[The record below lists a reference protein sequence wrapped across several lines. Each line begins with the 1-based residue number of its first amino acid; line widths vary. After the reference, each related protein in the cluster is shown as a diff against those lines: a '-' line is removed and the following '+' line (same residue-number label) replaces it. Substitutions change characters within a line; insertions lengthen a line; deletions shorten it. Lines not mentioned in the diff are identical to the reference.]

1 MPFQPVDTQRL
12 YQQVADQISE
22 LIRVREFPVGHR
34 LLPER
39 DLAKAL
45 GVSRPVVREAM
56 IALEIA
62 GLVEVRTG
70 SGTYVKARAHSSATR
85 PLPIILDDVGPSP
98 FDIISARVLLEGE
111 VAFLAAKEATDED
124 LKEIATIHRE
134 MSRQMAAGEATQDL
148 DRQFHERI
156 ARATHNTVL
165 PTLVEGLWTNQFA
178 PVFSVLSQRTGLSEN
193 RAATLASHGRIA
205 EALMQ
210 RDPASARAAMHA
222 HLEQVLAVLMRDD
235 ETT

>member
-22 LIRVREFPVGHR
+22 LIRAREFPVGHR

-70 SGTYVKARAHSSATR
+70 SGTYVKARNNVTAR
-85 PLPIILDDVGPSP
+85 PLPNVSGDVGPSP

-111 VAFLAAKEATDED
+111 VAFVAAKQATDED
-124 LKEIATIHRE
+124 LKDIAAIQKE
-134 MSRQMAAGEATQDL
+134 SARQMAQGEWSWDS
-148 DRQFHERI
+148 DRVFHQRI
-156 ARATHNTVL
+156 AQATHNTVL
-165 PTLVEGLWTNQFA
+165 PPLVEGLWTNQFA
-178 PVFSVLSQRTGLSEN
+178 PVFSVLSKRTGLSEN
-193 RAATLASHGRIA
+193 RGPTLAAHGRITD
-205 EALMQ
+205 ALLA
-210 RDPASARAAMHA
+210 RDAPGARAAMHA
-222 HLEQVLAVLMRDD
+222 HLEQVMAVLLRDD
-235 ETT
+235 ESV

>member
-22 LIRVREFPVGHR
+22 LIRAQEFPAGHR

-70 SGTYVKARAHSSATR
+70 SGTYVKARATSAAR
-85 PLPIILDDVGPSP
+85 PAPIILGDVGPSP
-98 FDIISARVLLEGE
+98 FDIISARVLIEGE
-111 VAFLAAKEATDED
+111 VAFVAAKEATGQD
-124 LKEIATIHRE
+124 LEEIATIHRE
-134 MSRQMAAGEATQDL
+134 MCQKLEAGEPFQES
-148 DRQFHERI
+148 DRLFHARI
-156 ARATHNTVL
+156 AQATHNTVL
-165 PTLVEGLWTNQFA
+165 PSLVEGLWTNQFA
-178 PVFSVLSQRTGLSEN
+178 PVFSVLSKRTGLTEN
-193 RAATLASHGRIA
+193 RSATLAAH
-205 EALMQ
+205 ALITDALLQ
-210 RDPASARAAMHA
+210 RDAAGARAAMHA
-222 HLEQVLAVLMRDD
+222 HLEQVLNVLMRDD
-235 ETT
+235 ETA

>member
-1 MPFQPVDTQRL
+1 L

-22 LIRVREFPVGHR
+22 LIRAREFPVGHR

-70 SGTYVKARAHSSATR
+70 SGTYVKARTNSTAR
-85 PLPIILDDVGPSP
+85 PQPIILGDVGPSP

-111 VAFLAAKEATDED
+111 VAFMAAKEATDAD
-124 LKEIATIHRE
+124 LKDIAAIQEDSVRLMAQGE
-134 MSRQMAAGEATQDL
+134 WSRDS
-148 DRQFHERI
+148 DRRFHQRI
-156 ARATHNTVL
+156 AQATHNTVL
-165 PTLVEGLWTNQFA
+165 PTLVEGLWSNQFA
-178 PVFSVLSQRTGLSEN
+178 PVFSVLSKRTGLTEN
-193 RAATLASHGRIA
+193 KSATLAAHARIT

-210 RDPASARAAMHA
+210 RDAASARAAMHA
-222 HLEQVLAVLMRDD
+222 HLEQVMSVLLRDD
-235 ETT
+235 EIV

>member
-1 MPFQPVDTQRL
+1 
-12 YQQVADQISE
+12 
-22 LIRVREFPVGHR
+22 
-34 LLPER
+34 
-39 DLAKAL
+39 L
-45 GVSRPVVREAM
+45 G
-56 IALEIA
+56 
-62 GLVEVRTG
+62 
-70 SGTYVKARAHSSATR
+70 
-85 PLPIILDDVGPSP
+85 DVGPSP

-124 LKEIATIHRE
+124 LKEIADIHRE
-134 MSRQMAAGEATQDL
+134 MVRLMSGGESTQDL
-148 DRQFHERI
+148 DRLFHERI

-178 PVFSVLSQRTGLSEN
+178 PVFSVLSKRTGLTEN

-205 EALMQ
+205 EALLQ

-235 ETT
+235 ETA

>member
-22 LIRVREFPVGHR
+22 LIRAREFPVGHR

-70 SGTYVKARAHSSATR
+70 SGTYVKARANSATR
-85 PLPIILDDVGPSP
+85 SQPIVLGDVGPSP
-98 FDIISARVLLEGE
+98 FDIISARILIEGE
-111 VAFLAAKEATDED
+111 VAFVAAKQATPED
-124 LKEIATIHRE
+124 LQEIASIHEQMR
-134 MSRQMAAGEATQDL
+134 RQMEEGSSVDES
-148 DRQFHERI
+148 DRLFHERI

-165 PTLVEGLWTNQFA
+165 PSLVGGLWTNQFA
-178 PVFSVLSQRTGLSEN
+178 PVFSVLSKRTGLSEN
-193 RAATLASHGRIA
+193 RVATLAAHTRITD
-205 EALMQ
+205 ALLA
-210 RDPASARAAMHA
+210 RDPVAARDAMHG
-222 HLEQVLAVLMRDD
+222 HLEQVMDVLMRDD
-235 ETT
+235 ETS

>member
-12 YQQVADQISE
+12 YQQVANQISE
-22 LIRVREFPVGHR
+22 LIRVREFPIGHR

-70 SGTYVKARAHSSATR
+70 SGTYVKARINSTAR
-85 PLPIILDDVGPSP
+85 PLPIVLGDVGPSP

-111 VAFLAAKEATDED
+111 VAFVAVKEATDQD
-124 LKEIATIHRE
+124 LEEIAAIHKE
-134 MSRQMAAGEATQDL
+134 MARQMATGESYRDS
-148 DRQFHERI
+148 DRLFHVRI
-156 ARATHNTVL
+156 AQATHNTVL

-178 PVFSVLSQRTGLSEN
+178 PVFSVLSKRTGLSEN
-193 RAATLASHGRIA
+193 RAATLAAHARIT
-205 EALMQ
+205 ESLLS
-210 RDPASARAAMHA
+210 RDAASARAAMHA
-222 HLEQVLAVLMRDD
+222 HLEQVIAVLLRDD
-235 ETT
+235 ESS

>member
-22 LIRVREFPVGHR
+22 LIRQREFPVGHR

-70 SGTYVKARAHSSATR
+70 SGTYVKARVNSAAR
-85 PLPIILDDVGPSP
+85 SQPIVLDDVGPSP
-98 FDIISARVLLEGE
+98 FDIISARILIEGE
-111 VAFLAAKEATDED
+111 VAFVAAKEATAED
-124 LKEIATIHRE
+124 LQEIASIQQQMH
-134 MSRQMAAGEATQDL
+134 RQMEEGDASAGES
-148 DRQFHERI
+148 DRLFHERI

-165 PTLVEGLWTNQFA
+165 PSLVGGLWTNQFA
-178 PVFSVLSQRTGLSEN
+178 PVFSVLSKRTGLSEN
-193 RAATLASHGRIA
+193 QAATLAAHAKIT
-205 EALMQ
+205 EALLN
-210 RDPASARAAMHA
+210 RDPAGARDAMHG
-222 HLEQVLAVLMRDD
+222 HLEQVLAVLMRED
-235 ETT
+235 ESS

>member
-22 LIRVREFPVGHR
+22 LIRAREFPVGHR

-70 SGTYVKARAHSSATR
+70 SGTYVRARTNASAR
-85 PLPIILDDVGPSP
+85 PLPIILGDVGPSP

-111 VAFLAAKEATDED
+111 VAFVAAKEATDED
-124 LKEIATIHRE
+124 LEEIAAIHKESARLMAE
-134 MSRQMAAGEATQDL
+134 GEWSRDS

-165 PTLVEGLWTNQFA
+165 PSLVEGLWTNQFA
-178 PVFSVLSQRTGLSEN
+178 PVFSMLSKRTGLSDN
-193 RAATLASHGRIA
+193 RAATLAAHGRIA

-210 RDPASARAAMHA
+210 RDAAGARAAMHA
-222 HLEQVLAVLMRDD
+222 HLEQVMAVLLRDD
-235 ETT
+235 ETP

>member
-1 MPFQPVDTQRL
+1 MPFQPVDSQRL
-12 YQQVADQISE
+12 YQQVADQIGE
-22 LIRVREFPVGHR
+22 LIRAQEFPIGHR

-70 SGTYVKARAHSSATR
+70 SGTYVKARTNAAAKPT
-85 PLPIILDDVGPSP
+85 PIILGDVGPSP
-98 FDIISARVLLEGE
+98 FDIIAARVLIEGE
-111 VAFLAAKEATDED
+111 VAFVAAREATAQD
-124 LKEIATIHRE
+124 LEEIGAIHKE
-134 MSRQMAAGEATQDL
+134 MARKMDAGEPTQDS

-165 PTLVEGLWTNQFA
+165 PSLVEGLWTNQFA
-178 PVFSVLSQRTGLSEN
+178 PVFSVLSKRTGLAEN
-193 RAATLASHGRIA
+193 LTATLAAHARIA

-210 RDPASARAAMHA
+210 GDQAGARAAMHA
-222 HLEQVLAVLMRDD
+222 HLEQVMAVLMRDD
-235 ETT
+235 EIV